1 MSARV
6 TRLRAEHR
14 REATGL
20 GTATPRLS
28 WWVDSASESS
38 LLWTEFEKTT
48 VDGLVGTAR
57 VVGAEQVLV
66 DWPFAPLASREI
78 VDVRARVGLHGGTV
92 GDWSDSLRLETG
104 LLRREDWTVPLVVPS
119 ASAPRTGPRPAWM
132 LRAEFEVEV
141 APVRARLYMTAQ
153 GIYRSE
159 INGARVGDDELAP
172 GWTSYDHRLRAQ
184 AYDVTALLQAGANA
198 IGIELADGWFRGNI
212 GFDGGVWDLYG
223 PHIGVVAQLELTG
236 SDGVHR
242 LVDLSDSWRASAG
255 PTTAAG
261 LYEGEEYDARRLD
274 PDWSRAGCDD
284 SSWARPEL
292 RGLATVTAR
301 IEHAVAEPVRQ
312 VEELLP
318 VSIEYRRNGRIR
330 LDFGQNISGRL
341 SVRAEAEAGHTLRL
355 HHAEALEDDEL
366 AVRPLRRATSVDS
379 YVFGG
384 TGEESWQPRFTIHG
398 FRYAELEG
406 WPERTVAPGAVRA
419 VVVHTDMERTGWFT
433 VDDPMLQKLH
443 DNTVWSMRDNF
454 VDLPTDCPQRDERMG
469 WTGDIQVFAPAASY
483 LYRSAGVLDTWL
495 RDVGDEQHA
504 DGAVPNFVPW
514 VPCGFPEASSAVWGD
529 AAAIVP
535 WTMWEQLGDRGILA
549 QQFASMRGW
558 VDHLAARADDD
569 GAIRSGF
576 ALGDWL
582 DPIAPPEDPG
592 AARTDRY
599 LVTTAYL
606 VRSARIVADVAG
618 MLGDVT
624 TQARYAGLADRTLG
638 AFRQEWILSSGRM
651 VGESPTSLALA
662 LDFDLFENAA
672 QRSDAGARL
681 AELVAEGDFRIPTG
695 FVGTPIICG
704 ALADTGHVE
713 SAYAL
718 LQQTECPSW
727 LYPITMGA
735 TTIWE
740 RWDSMLPDGRVNPGD
755 MTSFNHYALGA
766 VVDFMHRTVAG
777 LAPIEP
783 GYRRILIAPRPGG
796 TVRAA
801 STRFDSPYGP
811 IDVSWRLDGDRFELT
826 ARVPFGVT
834 AEVELPG
841 RADRLTVGAGRH
853 ELHSDIRTLEL
864 RKTT

>member
-1 MSARV
+1 MSALV

-14 REATGL
+14 REAHGL
-20 GTATPRLS
+20 GTSTPRLS
-28 WWVDSASESS
+28 WWVDSPSDSQ

-48 VDGLVGTAR
+48 LDGRTQMAR
-57 VVGAEQVLV
+57 VEGAEQVLV
-66 DWPFAPLASREI
+66 DWPFDPLASREI
-78 VDVRARVGLHGGTV
+78 VDVRARVGLADGTT
-92 GDWSDSLRLETG
+92 GDWGEALRLETG
-104 LLRREDWTVPLVVPS
+104 LLRREDWAVHLVVPS
-119 ASAPRTGPRPAWM
+119 ASAPHSGPRPAWM

-159 INGARVGDDELAP
+159 INGLRVGDDELAP

-184 AYDVTALLQAGANA
+184 AYDVTPLLITGANA

-223 PHIGVVAQLELTG
+223 SHIGIVAQLELTG
-236 SDGVHR
+236 DDGVPQ
-242 LVDLSDSWRASAG
+242 LVDLADAWRASRG
-255 PTTAAG
+255 PTTSAG
-261 LYEGEEYDARRLD
+261 LYEGEEFDARLHEAG
-274 PDWSRAGCDD
+274 WARAEYDD
-284 SSWARPEL
+284 SLWVRPEL
-292 RGLATVTAR
+292 RELTSVSAR

-312 VEELLP
+312 VDTLSP
-318 VSIEYRRNGRIR
+318 VTVEYRPNGRIR

-341 SVRAEAEAGHTLRL
+341 SFRAAGDAGHVLRL
-355 HHAEALEDDEL
+355 HHAEVLENDEL
-366 AVRPLRRATSVDS
+366 AVRTLRRATSIDR
-379 YVFGG
+379 YTFRGE
-384 TGEESWQPRFTIHG
+384 GEEVWQPRFTIHG
-398 FRYAELEG
+398 FRYAELDG
-406 WPERTVAPGAVRA
+406 WPAVTLAPESVKA
-419 VVVHTDMERTGWFT
+419 VVLHTDMERTGWFT

-483 LYRSAGVLDTWL
+483 LYRSAGVLDSWL
-495 RDVGDEQHA
+495 RDVADEQHA
-504 DGAVPNFVPW
+504 GGAVPNFVPW

-529 AAAIVP
+529 ASAIVP
-535 WTMWEQLGDRGILA
+535 WVMWEQLGDAGILS
-549 QQFASMRGW
+549 QQYASMRGW
-558 VDHLAARADDD
+558 VEHLAARADED
-569 GAIRSGF
+569 GVIRSGF

-592 AARTDRY
+592 AARTDKY

-618 MLGDVT
+618 LLGDNEAKSAYT
-624 TQARYAGLADRTLG
+624 DLADRTLS
-638 AFRQEWILSSGRM
+638 AFRREWVLSSGPM
-651 VGESPTSLALA
+651 TGESPTSLALSLA
-662 LDFDLFENAA
+662 FDLFERGD
-672 QRSDAGARL
+672 QRAEAGTRL
-681 AELVAEGDFRIPTG
+681 ADLVAEGGHRIQTG

-704 ALADTGHVE
+704 ALAETGHVE

-777 LAPIEP
+777 LAPIGP
-783 GYRRILIAPRPGG
+783 GYRRVRIAPKPGG

-801 STRFDSPYGP
+801 ATRFDSPYGR
-811 IDVSWRLDGDRFELT
+811 IEVSWRLDDDRFHLT
-826 ARVPFGVT
+826 ATVPFGVT
-834 AEVELPG
+834 AEVVLPG
-841 RADRLTVGAGRH
+841 EADGRQLGAGTH
-853 ELHSDIRTLEL
+853 ELSSRIRIPEL
-864 RKTT
+864 RKIT